1 MSSFVST
8 SSSRFLTEESELEQA
23 IKECKELLQDS
34 PHLLYEHSY
43 KKWNRMIAKGLDYF
57 IKEHPKTLRRRLAR
71 GVPQDFRWKIWN
83 SLLEISSL
91 DEESQINDNI
101 LKSLRN
107 SKFFLEMFIVH
118 ENQCLSSQVQTA
130 NLMYYNYYDYAAKFL
145 NKYSPLISIDV
156 PRTFPELNIFK
167 DQASQECLFRVLNA
181 TANHIPDVG
190 YCQGMNFIAALLLII
205 SNFDQERSFYSLILI
220 LETYGLSGFYKDQF
234 PLLTKYIQAFDTMFQ
249 INIPKL
255 WKHFQDEGIF
265 DPVYLHPWF
274 LTLFVST
281 LPLKTVVI
289 IWDYLLANG
298 LQSLISIAIALLK
311 TLESSLIGQSME
323 NIIQFFK
330 SLRISV
336 GINDVTCARM
346 LLSKAKNIHISEEI
360 LATFKV

>member
-1 MSSFVST
+1 MSSFVSAST
-8 SSSRFLTEESELEQA
+8 DGSRAEENELEQA
-23 IKECKELLQDS
+23 IRECGELLQDS

-43 KKWNRMIAKGLDYF
+43 KKWSRMIAKGLDYF
-57 IKEHPKTLRRRLAR
+57 VSEHPKTLRRRLAR
-71 GVPQDFRWKIWN
+71 GVPQDFRWRIWG
-83 SLLEISSL
+83 SLLRISSIDSGGQVNSHL
-91 DEESQINDNI
+91 S
-101 LKSLRN
+101 KSLQS
-107 SKFFLEMFIVH
+107 SKFYLEMFMVR
-118 ENQCLSSQVQTA
+118 ENRDLQATGQTKSTI
-130 NLMYYNYYDYAAKFL
+130 YYNYYDYAAKFL

-156 PRTFPELNIFK
+156 PRTFPELNIFR

-190 YCQGMNFIAALLLII
+190 YCQGMNFIAALLLIT

-234 PLLTKYIQAFDTMFQ
+234 PLLTKYIQAFDVLFQ
-249 INIPKL
+249 SNIPKL
-255 WKHFQDEGIF
+255 WRHFQDEGIY

-298 LQSLISIAIALLK
+298 LQSLIAIAIALLK
-311 TLESSLIGQSME
+311 TLESALIGQPME

-360 LATFKV
+360 LATFNI

>member
-8 SSSRFLTEESELEQA
+8 SSSRCQTEENELEQA
-23 IKECKELLQDS
+23 IRECKELLQDS
-34 PHLLYEHSY
+34 PQLLYEHSY
-43 KKWNRMIAKGLDYF
+43 KKWNRMINKGLDYF
-57 IKEHPKTLRRRLAR
+57 VKEHPKTLRRRLAR

-83 SLLEISSL
+83 SLLQISSL
-91 DEESQINDNI
+91 DDEDKINEKVSQ
-101 LKSLRN
+101 SLRN
-107 SKFFLEMFIVH
+107 SNFFLEIFNI
-118 ENQCLSSQVQTA
+118 NDQNSPNFQSPAISFTYC
-130 NLMYYNYYDYAAKFL
+130 NYYDYAAKFL

-156 PRTFPELNIFK
+156 PRTFPELNIFR

-190 YCQGMNFIAALLLII
+190 YCQGMNFIAALLLIT

-249 INIPKL
+249 TNIPKL

-360 LATFKV
+360 LATFKL

>member
-8 SSSRFLTEESELEQA
+8 NTSRCRTEESELEQA

-43 KKWNRMIAKGLDYF
+43 KKWSRMITKGLDYF
-57 IKEHPKTLRRRLAR
+57 TKEHPKTLKRRLAR

-83 SLLEISSL
+83 SLLKISSL
-91 DEESQINDNI
+91 DDESQINENV
-101 LKSLRN
+101 LKSLKD

-118 ENQCLSSQVQTA
+118 ENNCVPSEIPTI
-130 NLMYYNYYDYAAKFL
+130 NLIYYNYYDYAAKFL

-156 PRTFPELNIFK
+156 PRTFPELNIFR

-234 PLLTKYIQAFDTMFQ
+234 PLLTKYIQAFDIMFQ
-249 INIPKL
+249 TNIPKL

-323 NIIQFFK
+323 NIIHFFK

-336 GINDVTCARM
+336 GVNDVTCARM

-360 LATFKV
+360 LATFKA

>member
-1 MSSFVST
+1 MSSFVPEGT
-8 SSSRFLTEESELEQA
+8 DGPRIEESELEQA
-23 IKECKELLQDS
+23 IKECNKLLQDS
-34 PHLLYEHSY
+34 PHLLYENSY
-43 KKWNRMIAKGLDYF
+43 KKWARMITKGLDYF
-57 IKEHPKTLRRRLAR
+57 VKEHPRTLKRRLAR
-71 GVPQDFRWKIWN
+71 GVPQDFRWRIWT
-83 SLLEISSL
+83 SLLKVSSL
-91 DEESQINDNI
+91 DNESLINASVPE
-101 LKSLRN
+101 SLR
-107 SKFFLEMFIVH
+107 SSRFFLEMFTIRENH
-118 ENQCLSSQVQTA
+118 ELPSVPPAVNPIYCD
-130 NLMYYNYYDYAAKFL
+130 YYDYAAKFL

-156 PRTFPELNIFK
+156 PRTFPELNIFR

-190 YCQGMNFIAALLLII
+190 YCQGMNFIAALLLIT
-205 SNFDQERSFYSLILI
+205 SNFDQERSFYSLVLI
-220 LETYGLSGFYKDQF
+220 LETYGLSDFYKDQF
-234 PLLTKYIQAFDTMFQ
+234 PLLTKYIQAFDTLFQ
-249 INIPKL
+249 TNIPKL
-255 WKHFQDEGIF
+255 WRHFQDEGIF

-311 TLESSLIGQSME
+311 TLESALIGQSME

-346 LLSKAKNIHISEEI
+346 LLSKAKHIHISEEI
-360 LATFKV
+360 LATFKI